1 MNDSPTNGLLPGKE
15 DCISD
20 RHFKLLL
27 TILLSFSAFLIFY
40 AIRNN
45 SLHGVD
51 EARYS
56 IISKDMLA
64 SGDWITPHIG
74 TDPYYR
80 KPPLRFW
87 LQAPLFYL
95 FGYSEWVVRF
105 WSALAALSCIG
116 FTVLMGRK
124 LFGSS
129 AGLWA
134 GFALA
139 TCLQFLYI
147 HSATTGEMDAI
158 LLFFTTSSLYYF
170 LKSEENPSYL
180 LLSAILM
187 GLASLT
193 KNLAGFIPLGIAIL
207 YVLISGKW
215 NVYRKGRVGL
225 SILLLLVLSFSWIL
239 AMLAIHRED
248 FLRNY
253 FFRQIYQRAV
263 SDEFYSG
270 MDNARGWHGGLF
282 FIGRTMFAGFF
293 PWSLLIV
300 PACIAGISRF
310 REWRKSGRILPL
322 IWFLV
327 FLIGLILFKNKF
339 HWYILPL
346 YPPACILLGHY
357 LAASFSGNTY
367 RWKAFLL
374 GALLI
379 FGMLIFVPDFSFNP
393 FIFVDV
399 ETELRILML
408 SPYMKGALF
417 IAAILTLLWFI
428 LLQRSVRVAHY
439 AIAILLFCYSIFYVC
454 LPLRFSETKSEVH
467 LLVNDIVQE
476 ATQPKNTLFLWD
488 IPIITLTNSKE
499 PMWGSAIIARW
510 YFYSIPRTRLY
521 FLSANEKEVKT
532 LLLEGGNKIFLILE
546 SDYTKMKADLPH
558 HYIKARS
565 VNGRT
570 YVLIRPI

>member
-1 MNDSPTNGLLPGKE
+1 MNDSRTNSLLPGIG

-20 RHFKLLL
+20 RYFKLLL
-27 TILLSFSAFLIFY
+27 AILLSFSAFLIFY

-64 SGDWITPHIG
+64 GGDWITPHIG
-74 TDPYYR
+74 TDPYFR

-105 WSALAALSCIG
+105 WSALTALGCIA
-116 FTVLMGRK
+116 FTVWMGRK
-124 LFGSS
+124 LFGPS

-147 HSATTGEMDAI
+147 HGATTGEMDAI

-170 LKSEENPSYL
+170 LKSEELPSYL

-215 NVYRKGRVGL
+215 NVYRKGRVAL
-225 SILLLLVLSFSWIL
+225 SILLFLAISFSWIL

-263 SDEFYSG
+263 SEEFYSG
-270 MDNARGWHGGLF
+270 MDNARGWHGGLI
-282 FIGRTMFAGFF
+282 FIARTMFAGFF

-300 PACIAGISRF
+300 PACISGISRF
-310 REWRKSGRILPL
+310 REWRGSDRILPL

-357 LAASFSGNTY
+357 LATSLFTDTAK
-367 RWKAFLL
+367 WKPFLL

-379 FGMLIFVPDFSFNP
+379 FGMLIFLPDFTFNP

-399 ETELRILML
+399 ETELSILRL
-408 SPYMKGALF
+408 SPYIK
-417 IAAILTLLWFI
+417 IAMVTAAASILLWYILLKRSSRIAHYVIATLL
-428 LLQRSVRVAHY
+428 V
-439 AIAILLFCYSIFYVC
+439 CYSIFYVC
-454 LPLRFSETKSEVH
+454 VPLRFSDTKSEMH
-467 LLVNDIVQE
+467 LLAKEIAHT

-488 IPIITLTNSKE
+488 VPIITLMNAKE
-499 PMWGSAIIARW
+499 TMWGSAIIARW

-521 FLSANEKEVKT
+521 FLSANEKELKT
-532 LLLEGGNKIFLILE
+532 LLLEGGNKIFLIPE
-546 SDYTKMKADLPH
+546 NDYNKMKSGLPH
-558 HYIKARS
+558 RFVATRGVS
-565 VNGRT
+565 GRK